1 MRRPFQ
7 LRVGESVAAMA
18 VYVARTITCTNFRL
32 DGTFAMLRDDRSRW
46 RAVFRRHI
54 AVESRRDTRLGQP
67 SVSRSSQSQRHAGS
81 APTISCADM
90 AHHEPGPTLYVQ
102 KLCEAVRS
110 IALQTATNSHARRA

>member
-54 AVESRRDTRLGQP
+54 AVESCMCKSYVKRCGRSLSKQRLIVMRDGHNGR
-67 SVSRSSQSQRHAGS
+67 
-81 APTISCADM
+81 
-90 AHHEPGPTLYVQ
+90 
-102 KLCEAVRS
+102 
-110 IALQTATNSHARRA
+110 